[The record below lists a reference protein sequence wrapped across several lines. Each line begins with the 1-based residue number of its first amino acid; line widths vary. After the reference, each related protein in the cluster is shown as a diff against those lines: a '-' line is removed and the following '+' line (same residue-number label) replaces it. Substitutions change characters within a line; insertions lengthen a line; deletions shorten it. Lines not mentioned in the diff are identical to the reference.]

1 MTTAWDIR
9 LRADTA
15 EADTIL
21 RVKLGY
27 SQSLGDI
34 CLVVEGRTDGAE
46 GVSELTQTTDCVALP
61 EHPSLA
67 LGLILLAVVA
77 RVRHRR

>member
-1 MTTAWDIR
+1 MTTEWDIR
-9 LRADTA
+9 LRADTT

-27 SQSLGDI
+27 SGKLQGP
-34 CLVVEGRTDGAE
+34 CLIVEGRTE
-46 GVSELTQTTDCVALP
+46 GVTAVNELTQTTDCVALP
-61 EHPSLA
+61 EHPSLG